1 MYLGAYSHVSGA
13 YIRGLGSYTFEL
25 GSYTLELAHI
35 FLTWAHISNNWVIYI
50 WFGLSYNTPYVD
62 AEESLSHRTG
72 FALLSRVP
80 EMFAQILSFFGSI
93 PLLRMFP
100 LIAIFTIYPKG
111 KR

>member
-1 MYLGAYSHVSGA
+1 MYVGAYSHVSGA

-80 EMFAQILSFFGSI
+80 EMFAQILSFLVPSLFFGCF
-93 PLLRMFP
+93 L
-100 LIAIFTIYPKG
+100 
-111 KR
+111 